1 MYEILFRYLVYD
13 YCINL
18 TFDSISKNFPS
29 KQTKFKVGDKF
40 VALEFE
46 IDDTWWGMED
56 VEVVFCENGLV
67 MFSYEIAEIH
77 IPFYHPDLELYK
89 SDNIWEYIGTYGA
102 EIGDLDYMFSTDGS
116 STHIFSIDEIRNI
129 DYV

>member
-18 TFDSISKNFPS
+18 AFDSISKNFPS
-29 KQTKFKVGDKF
+29 KETKFKVGDKF

-46 IDDTWWGMED
+46 IDDTWWGMEE

-67 MFSYEIAEIH
+67 MFSYEIAEVH
-77 IPFYHPDLELYK
+77 IPYYHPDLELYK
-89 SDNIWEYIGTYGA
+89 SGNIWEETGSYGG
-102 EIGDLDYMFSTDGS
+102 EIGDLHYMFNTDGS
-116 STHIFSIDEIRNI
+116 ATHIFSIDEIRNI